1 MPNTEFRYAALQTPP
16 PGANSR
22 RLMGVVMRYDV
33 PGIGPG
39 GMPEIFTPGAFGDV
53 SNLDLSL
60 NYMHKRERMLART
73 GGSGLELVD
82 SASMLSMTAML
93 PKTREADD
101 TLELVRTKVM
111 RGLSVEFFPRQERV
125 EAGTRIIA
133 KAQLVGIGV
142 VDTGAASPHNAGS
155 QAATA

>member
-53 SNLDLSL
+53 SESRSVTQL
-60 NYMHKRERMLART
+60 HAQ
-73 GGSGLELVD
+73 
-82 SASMLSMTAML
+82 
-93 PKTREADD
+93 TRAHACPY
-101 TLELVRTKVM
+101 RW
-111 RGLSVEFFPRQERV
+111 QW
-125 EAGTRIIA
+125 A
-133 KAQLVGIGV
+133 GIG
-142 VDTGAASPHNAGS
+142 
-155 QAATA
+155 